1 MASLAKFVEGGAF
14 GVLNDILSTFH
25 SDDGYAVPNRF
36 ECLILPPPAIFRADT
51 RTKWTWPATGY
62 PEGFMG
68 TTTAPFRS
76 SGKSREVSM
85 RCESVS
91 MPGRTLATSEDTN
104 IYGPVREIVDGV
116 VYAGDV
122 EMLFQASSDL
132 KERVFFED
140 WQRRAFSEETWDVR
154 YHAEYESEVQIYL
167 LDKQDQRRYGIRL
180 HEAYPKTIG
189 PVALNQA
196 PATEI
201 IKIPVSFSFRWW
213 ETLDVTRQAPSLKE
227 KIFSTVI
234 NTVERNISRNIPS
247 VLSKLGS

>member
-1 MASLAKFVEGGAF
+1 MADIAKFVEGGAF
-14 GVLNDILSTFH
+14 GVFNDILSTFH

-36 ECLILPPPAIFRADT
+36 ECLILPPSGAIPERSDASGNYRPTPLDANDARAT
-51 RTKWTWPATGY
+51 
-62 PEGFMG
+62 
-68 TTTAPFRS
+68 
-76 SGKSREVSM
+76 SM

>member
-1 MASLAKFVEGGAF
+1 MADIAKFVEGGAF
-14 GVLNDILSTFH
+14 GVFNDILSTFH

-36 ECLILPPPAIFRADT
+36 ECLILPPFGAIPERSDASGNYRPTPLDANDARAT
-51 RTKWTWPATGY
+51 
-62 PEGFMG
+62 
-68 TTTAPFRS
+68 
-76 SGKSREVSM
+76 SM

-91 MPGRTLATSEDTN
+91 MPGRTLATSEATN

-122 EMLFQASSDL
+122 DMLFQASSDL

>member
-1 MASLAKFVEGGAF
+1 MADIAKFVEGGAF
-14 GVLNDILSTFH
+14 GVFNDILSTFH

-36 ECLILPPPAIFRADT
+36 ECLILPPFGAIPERSDASGNYRPTPLDANDARAT
-51 RTKWTWPATGY
+51 
-62 PEGFMG
+62 
-68 TTTAPFRS
+68 
-76 SGKSREVSM
+76 SM

-196 PATEI
+196 PSSEI

-213 ETLDVTRQAPSLKE
+213 ETLRVDQETPSLKE
-227 KIFSTVI
+227 KIFSTVM

>member
-91 MPGRTLATSEDTN
+91 MPGRTLATNEDTT
-104 IYGPVREIVDGV
+104 IYGPAREIVDGV
-116 VYAGDV
+116 VFAGDV
-122 EMLFQASSDL
+122 DMLFQASSGL
-132 KERVFFED
+132 EERVFFEE
-140 WQRRAFSEETWDVR
+140 WQKMAFSEVDWSVG
-154 YHAEYESEVQIYL
+154 YHYDYVSEVQIYL
-167 LDKQDQRRYGIRL
+167 LDKQNQRRYGIRL
-180 HEAYPKTIG
+180 HEAFPKTIG

-196 PATEI
+196 PASEI

-213 ETLDVTRQAPSLKE
+213 ETLDINRQSPSLQD

-234 NTVERNISRNIPS
+234 NTVERNITRNIPKI
-247 VLSKLGS
+247 LTRL

>member
-1 MASLAKFVEGGAF
+1 MADIAKFVEGGAF
-14 GVLNDILSTFH
+14 GVFNDILSTFH

-36 ECLILPPPAIFRADT
+36 ECLILPPSGAIPERSDASGNYRPTPLDANDARAT
-51 RTKWTWPATGY
+51 
-62 PEGFMG
+62 
-68 TTTAPFRS
+68 
-76 SGKSREVSM
+76 SM

-91 MPGRTLATSEDTN
+91 MPGRTLATVPDTD
-104 IYGPVREIVDGV
+104 IYGPEREFVNGV

-122 EMLFQASSDL
+122 DMLFQASSDL
-132 KERVFFED
+132 KERAFFED
-140 WQRRAFSEETWDVR
+140 WQHRAFAEETWNVK
-154 YHAEYESEVQIYL
+154 YHAEYVSEVQIYL
-167 LDKQDQRRYGIRL
+167 LDKQDQRRYGVRL

-196 PATEI
+196 PSSDI

-213 ETLDVTRQAPSLKE
+213 ETLDVTRQAPSLKD

-247 VLSKLGS
+247 VLSKLGG

>member
-1 MASLAKFVEGGAF
+1 MADIAKFVEGGAF
-14 GVLNDILSTFH
+14 GVFNDILSTFH

-36 ECLILPPPAIFRADT
+36 ECLILPPFGAIPERSDASGNYRPTPLDANDARAT
-51 RTKWTWPATGY
+51 
-62 PEGFMG
+62 
-68 TTTAPFRS
+68 
-76 SGKSREVSM
+76 SM

-167 LDKQDQRRYGIRL
+167 LDKQAQRRYGIRL

>member
-1 MASLAKFVEGGAF
+1 MADIAKFVEGGAF
-14 GVLNDILSTFH
+14 GVFNDILSTFH

-36 ECLILPPPAIFRADT
+36 ECLILPPFGAIPERSDASGNYRPTPLDANDARAT
-51 RTKWTWPATGY
+51 
-62 PEGFMG
+62 
-68 TTTAPFRS
+68 
-76 SGKSREVSM
+76 SM

-116 VYAGDV
+116 VYADDV

-154 YHAEYESEVQIYL
+154 YHAEYVSEVQIYL
-167 LDKQDQRRYGIRL
+167 LDKQDQRRYGVRL

-201 IKIPVSFSFRWW
+201 IKIPVSFSFRLG

>member
-1 MASLAKFVEGGAF
+1 MADIAKFVEGGAF
-14 GVLNDILSTFH
+14 GVFNDILSTFH

-36 ECLILPPPAIFRADT
+36 ECLILPPFGAIPERSDASGNYRPTPLDANDARAT
-51 RTKWTWPATGY
+51 
-62 PEGFMG
+62 
-68 TTTAPFRS
+68 
-76 SGKSREVSM
+76 SM

-122 EMLFQASSDL
+122 DMLFQASSDL
-132 KERVFFED
+132 KERTFFEK
-140 WQRRAFSEETWDVR
+140 WHQRAFSEETWNVS
-154 YHAEYESEVQIYL
+154 YHQNYVSEVQIYL
-167 LDKQDQRRYGIRL
+167 LDKQDQRRYGVRL

>member
-1 MASLAKFVEGGAF
+1 MADIAKFVEGGAF
-14 GVLNDILSTFH
+14 GVFNDILSTFH

-36 ECLILPPPAIFRADT
+36 ECLILPPFGAIPERSDASGNYRPTPLDANDARAT
-51 RTKWTWPATGY
+51 
-62 PEGFMG
+62 
-68 TTTAPFRS
+68 
-76 SGKSREVSM
+76 SM

-132 KERVFFED
+132 KERAFFED

>member
-1 MASLAKFVEGGAF
+1 MADIAKFVEGGAF
-14 GVLNDILSTFH
+14 GVFNDFLSTFH

-36 ECLILPPPAIFRADT
+36 ECLILPPFGAIPERSDASGNYRPTPLDANDARAT
-51 RTKWTWPATGY
+51 
-62 PEGFMG
+62 
-68 TTTAPFRS
+68 
-76 SGKSREVSM
+76 SM

>member
-1 MASLAKFVEGGAF
+1 MADIAKFVEGGAF
-14 GVLNDILSTFH
+14 GVFNDILSTFH

-36 ECLILPPPAIFRADT
+36 ECLILTPFGTLSNERLSTDDARAT
-51 RTKWTWPATGY
+51 
-62 PEGFMG
+62 
-68 TTTAPFRS
+68 
-76 SGKSREVSM
+76 SM
-85 RCESVS
+85 RCEAVS

-122 EMLFQASSDL
+122 DMLFQSSSDL
-132 KERVFFED
+132 KERAFFED
-140 WQRRAFSEETWDVR
+140 WQHRAFSEETWDVK
-154 YHAEYESEVQIYL
+154 YHAEYVSEVQIYL
-167 LDKQDQRRYGIRL
+167 LDKQDKRRSGVRL

-196 PATEI
+196 PSSEI

-213 ETLDVTRQAPSLKE
+213 ETLDINRTPPSLGE

-234 NTVERNISRNIPS
+234 NTVERNITRNIPR
-247 VLSKLGS
+247 VLTKL

>member
-1 MASLAKFVEGGAF
+1 MADIAKFVDGGAF
-14 GVLNDILSTFH
+14 GVFNDILSTFH
-25 SDDGYAVPNRF
+25 SDDGQAVPNRL
-36 ECLILPPPAIFRADT
+36 ECLIIPPFGAIPERSDASGNYRPTPLDANDARAT
-51 RTKWTWPATGY
+51 
-62 PEGFMG
+62 
-68 TTTAPFRS
+68 
-76 SGKSREVSM
+76 SM

-104 IYGPVREIVDGV
+104 IYGPVREIVDCV

-189 PVALNQA
+189 AIPLNQA

-213 ETLDVTRQAPSLKE
+213 DTLDVNRQAPSLKE
-227 KIFSTVI
+227 KIFSTVL
-234 NTVERNISRNIPS
+234 NTVERNIERNTPS
-247 VLSKLGS
+247 IISKLGN

>member
-1 MASLAKFVEGGAF
+1 MADIAKFVEGGAF
-14 GVLNDILSTFH
+14 GVFNDILSTFH

-36 ECLILPPPAIFRADT
+36 ECLILPPFGAIPERSDASGNYRPTPLDANDARAT
-51 RTKWTWPATGY
+51 
-62 PEGFMG
+62 
-68 TTTAPFRS
+68 
-76 SGKSREVSM
+76 SM

-154 YHAEYESEVQIYL
+154 YHAEYVSEVQIYL

>member
-1 MASLAKFVEGGAF
+1 MADIAKFVEGGAF
-14 GVLNDILSTFH
+14 GVFNDILSTFH

-36 ECLILPPPAIFRADT
+36 ECLILPPFGAIPERSDASGNYRPTPLDANDARAT
-51 RTKWTWPATGY
+51 
-62 PEGFMG
+62 
-68 TTTAPFRS
+68 
-76 SGKSREVSM
+76 SM

-201 IKIPVSFSFRWW
+201 IKIPVSFAFRWW

>member
-1 MASLAKFVEGGAF
+1 MADIAKFVEGGAF
-14 GVLNDILSTFH
+14 GVFNDILSTFH

-36 ECLILPPPAIFRADT
+36 ECLILPPFGAIPERSDASGNYRPTPLDANDARAT
-51 RTKWTWPATGY
+51 
-62 PEGFMG
+62 
-68 TTTAPFRS
+68 
-76 SGKSREVSM
+76 SM

-201 IKIPVSFSFRWW
+201 IKIPVSFSFRWC